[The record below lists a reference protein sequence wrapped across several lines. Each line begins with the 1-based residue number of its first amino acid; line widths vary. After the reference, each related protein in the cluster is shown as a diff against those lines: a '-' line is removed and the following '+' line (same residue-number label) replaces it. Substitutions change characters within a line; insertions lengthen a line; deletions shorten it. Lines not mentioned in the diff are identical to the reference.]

1 MLEEKQVR
9 KLYESA
15 LDTVRQAMA
24 EVTIDAHIVEAEQQ
38 AKILA
43 VVLGERYEAPKRSTA

>member
-1 MLEEKQVR
+1 MLSEDKIR

-15 LDTVRQAMA
+15 LTTVRQAMA
-24 EVTIDAHIVEAEQQ
+24 EVTIDAHVVEAEQQ

-43 VVLGERYEAPKRSTA
+43 VVLGERYETPKRDR